1 MALDPLKLILQ
12 TVDQSSAQLNA
23 IASKLAALEQQFAS
37 VNKQQQQFGDDAQKS
52 HQKGIDGAKKHGSAV
67 GDIAKGFAVAQAA
80 IAIFQQ
86 VASKSFDL
94 LIGQNIQL
102 REQIQSTAAQL
113 VSKMDVVSGGK
124 VVEDTLQAI
133 KVAQGPVTEQIEQI
147 RKDAAKLSGV
157 TSADLVPG
165 FQAMANASG
174 SLKLN
179 LNQSREISTRLAA
192 QAITLG
198 LNAGQMQL
206 YVSQIATGTIDP
218 TYNLLAKSIG
228 LNNER
233 LRQLAAEGKLYA
245 YIQQKTEA
253 GLKGQEIISRSWTGV
268 TSNIKEYTEILA
280 QSAGA
285 PLLDA
290 VLTQLA
296 KIEAF
301 LKPDNPNYA
310 GIKVFL
316 DEVGAKFGTLF
327 TAIGDTVEALIK
339 ALVPGFEGGK
349 DAGTAMINAV
359 LDGLIMLAGVAKN
372 LAPIVEVIGK
382 IVAGA
387 VIKISESIDEARNRF
402 AGLVSQL
409 SKIPGMDKI
418 LGDPVKDAADAIEAY
433 GNATNV
439 LTNESTATLNKINEA
454 KKLGSTLDDEQL
466 KKNAKLGE
474 LAQGQIKDI
483 DKQIAALKQF
493 TPLND
498 EQRDQQQQQ
507 VSVLEKRR
515 EVLAKSIEDLK
526 GYNKESQV
534 KLDNKPLEDRGAIAA
549 QLAAKAKAF
558 QETLAK
564 PLDLNQAKEA
574 AKNLTDVTNQQ
585 YELGIVSRKEAERR
599 LRTIANDSRL
609 EVADRTAAMQALEK
623 LRKTAGDREK
633 REIEKQISQV
643 EELRAKEN
651 ISEAEATKRTTELKG
666 KEIKQQLDN
675 VNAAIK
681 AEQELIKKG
690 GGSPE
695 RLAQLNADR
704 EKIEAEQAKNSRDK
718 RKQRYEQQIKDFDE
732 LQKLQDAARAS
743 GQTSELKYAEE
754 SLKIAENRTKAELAE
769 IERRRKALN
778 KNDKEG
784 REELAVQE
792 AEVAKKLEDARRKLA
807 DAKVKAIENEQKTL
821 EGKLAQ
827 GNVSDE
833 EYANKSLA
841 IAQRRTNEELK
852 EIRRR
857 RALAKDPAELKEL
870 DAQEADIRKRQVD
883 ALEKFEQQKIAV
895 LERSQKRALDAVRQ
909 SEIERETEIQRLL
922 NTRQIRQ
929 VQADELKLKEQRKVT
944 EQELTNEREKLAAL
958 EALPKLSDPIKEAE
972 RQQRIRDSRLRTSE
986 LTKQL
991 VEGEFQLQQAHFRVI
1006 SEQLDRQVQAAQNA
1020 ATAQTLPLQRQQQL
1034 LDAQT
1039 KSLENQNKLLEAR
1052 KSLQQSMTDY
1062 TTGMLDLLAK
1072 GAQNEI
1078 QRQQIAKVTAA
1089 IKLKALQVQQ
1099 EMERQSL
1106 ELQLQQEQAALRRQ
1120 KIENTI
1126 AQIRNQADQAKAK
1139 AELSKVMADPTAT
1152 EEQKQAAVLGLQAS
1166 QQEGMG
1172 LQMQGQA
1179 IDEQAAVN
1187 QQVGQMRRFQMRM
1200 QQSLQTR
1207 QAQAAILETLPPG
1220 TREVAFRRMQRDIL
1234 GEMFGNTSFA
1244 QTISRAGLEV
1254 GRQAGKQ
1261 GGLDNYGS
1269 KINLP
1274 SGLTPSM
1281 SNLGGSG
1288 APTVVPGQASSPG
1301 ERQQFIQPGQP
1312 AVVGGVPSTASSQP
1326 VALLQEVKPVSLPAD
1341 ISEAIVHLPGIAQN
1355 IEKMT
1360 THIEKH
1366 GAGTTINQTNN
1377 VQAGKPSQ
1385 QEFNNH
1391 LYNIAQTAKQLRRGV
1406 SS

>member
-12 TVDQSSAQLNA
+12 TVDQSSTQLNA
-23 IASKLAALEQQFAS
+23 IASKLAALEQQFAA
-37 VNKQQQQFGDDAQKS
+37 VNKQQQQFGDDAEKS
-52 HQKGIDGAKKHGSAV
+52 HRKGTEGAKKHGSAV
-67 GDIAKGFAVAQAA
+67 ADIAKGFAVAQAA

-102 REQIQSTAAQL
+102 REQIQATAAQL

-124 VVEDTLQAI
+124 VVTDTLEAI
-133 KVAQGPVTEQIEQI
+133 KIAQGPITEQINKI
-147 RKDAAKLSGV
+147 RQDAAKLSGV
-157 TSADLVPG
+157 TSGDLVPG

-179 LNQSREISTRLAA
+179 LDQSREVSTRLAA

-233 LRQLAAEGKLYA
+233 LRQLAAEGKLYK
-245 YIQQKTEA
+245 YIQDKTEA
-253 GLKGQEIISRSWTGV
+253 GLKGQELIAKSWSGV
-268 TSNIKEYTEILA
+268 TSNIQEYIELLA

-285 PLLDA
+285 PILDA
-290 VLTQLA
+290 VLAQLA
-296 KIEAF
+296 KIEQF

-316 DEVGAKFGTLF
+316 DEVGGKFGELF

-359 LDGLIMLAGVAKN
+359 LDGLIMLANTAKN

-418 LGDPVKDAADAIEAY
+418 LGDPVKDAAEAIEAY
-433 GNATNV
+433 GNAVNV
-439 LTNESTATLNKINEA
+439 LTNESTSTLNKINEA
-454 KKLGSTLDDEQL
+454 KKLGNDVSDEQL

-474 LAQGQIKDI
+474 LAQGQLRDI

-507 VSVLEKRR
+507 ISVLEKRR
-515 EVLAKSIEDLK
+515 EVLAKSTEDLK
-526 GYNKESQV
+526 GYNKESNV
-534 KLDNKPLEDRGAIAA
+534 KLDNKPLEDRGSITA

-558 QETLAK
+558 QETLSK

-585 YELGIVSRKEAERR
+585 YEMGVITRKEAEKR
-599 LRTIANDSRL
+599 LTAIANNSRL
-609 EVADRTAAMQALEK
+609 EVADRQAAMQALEK

-633 REIEKQISQV
+633 REIEKQVSQV

-651 ISEAEATKRTTELKG
+651 ISEAEAAKRTTELKG
-666 KEIKQQLDN
+666 KEIKQQLKNIND
-675 VNAAIK
+675 AIK

-704 EKIEAEQAKNSRDK
+704 EKLEADAAKNERDK
-718 RKQRYEQQIKDFDE
+718 RKQRYEQRIKDFDE
-732 LQKLQDAARAS
+732 LQKIEDAKRAS
-743 GQTSELKYAEE
+743 GQTSELKYAES
-754 SLKIAENRTKAELAE
+754 SLKIAEDRTKAELAE
-769 IERRRKALN
+769 IERRRKALD

-827 GNVSDE
+827 GNVTES
-833 EYANKSLA
+833 EYADKSLA

-857 RALAKDPAELKEL
+857 RSLAKDPAELREL

-883 ALEKFEQQKIAV
+883 ALEKFEQQKLAA
-895 LERSQKRALDAVRQ
+895 LERNQKRALDIVRQAESDREVQIQQLLNNREVRQ
-909 SEIERETEIQRLL
+909 S
-922 NTRQIRQ
+922 
-929 VQADELKLKEQRKVT
+929 QAEELKLKGQRASID
-944 EQELTNEREKLAAL
+944 QELANEREKLAAL

-972 RQQRIRDSRLRTSE
+972 RQQKIRESRIRTSD

-991 VEGEFQLQQAHFRVI
+991 LENEYQLQQARFRVV
-1006 SEQLDRQVQAAQNA
+1006 SEALDRQVQAAQNA
-1020 ATAQTLPLQRQQQL
+1020 ATEQTQPLQAVQQL
-1034 LDAQT
+1034 MDVQT
-1039 KSLENQNKLLEAR
+1039 KTLENQNKLLEAR
-1052 KSLQQSMTDY
+1052 KNLQNSMSDY
-1062 TTGMLDLLAK
+1062 ITGELDIVK
-1072 GAQNEI
+1072 ETSQNEI
-1078 QRQQIAKVTAA
+1078 QKQQVARVTAA
-1089 IKLKALQVQQ
+1089 IKLKALQQQQ
-1099 EMERQSL
+1099 ELERQSL

-1120 KIENTI
+1120 RIENDI
-1126 AQIRNQADQAKAK
+1126 AKIKNQADQARTQAELAK
-1139 AELSKVMADPTAT
+1139 TLAKPDATPEEIRAAQLAMVASQREGLGLQLQGSLIGDQEAINAQNAQFRRFQLSNQQALQRDQAQLAVVNALPEGTRGVAAQNLQRDVLSRLFGGPDTFNRIGLTSDSVGRAAVQRGGLNNFGLPGVLTPIAPNINLPERSPEVVAATAKLQAATVPGVLPTLPRANLQPVKSAELSQIDKTTGYIRGTLDDML
-1152 EEQKQAAVLGLQAS
+1152 KLLQATN
-1166 QQEGMG
+1166 G
-1172 LQMQGQA
+1172 L
-1179 IDEQAAVN
+1179 
-1187 QQVGQMRRFQMRM
+1187 
-1200 QQSLQTR
+1200 
-1207 QAQAAILETLPPG
+1207 
-1220 TREVAFRRMQRDIL
+1220 
-1234 GEMFGNTSFA
+1234 
-1244 QTISRAGLEV
+1244 
-1254 GRQAGKQ
+1254 
-1261 GGLDNYGS
+1261 
-1269 KINLP
+1269 
-1274 SGLTPSM
+1274 
-1281 SNLGGSG
+1281 
-1288 APTVVPGQASSPG
+1288 
-1301 ERQQFIQPGQP
+1301 
-1312 AVVGGVPSTASSQP
+1312 
-1326 VALLQEVKPVSLPAD
+1326 
-1341 ISEAIVHLPGIAQN
+1341 
-1355 IEKMT
+1355 
-1360 THIEKH
+1360 
-1366 GAGTTINQTNN
+1366 GTTINQKNTI
-1377 VQAGKPSQ
+1377 QGGKPSQ
-1385 QEFNNH
+1385 QDFNNQ
-1391 LYNIAQTAKQLRRGV
+1391 LYNLAQTAKQQRRAMASG
-1406 SS
+1406 

>member
-37 VNKQQQQFGDDAQKS
+37 VNKQQQKFGDDAEQA
-52 HQKGIDGAKKHGSAV
+52 HRKGAEGAKKHGSAV
-67 GDIAKGFAVAQAA
+67 GDIAKGFALAQGA
-80 IAIFQQ
+80 IAVFQQ
-86 VASKSFDL
+86 VASRSFDM

-113 VSKMDVVSGGK
+113 VSKMDVVRNGA
-124 VVEDTLQAI
+124 VVTDSLEAI
-133 KVAQGPVTEQIEQI
+133 KVAQEPVTKQIEQI
-147 RKDAAKLSGV
+147 RIDAAKLSGV

-179 LNQSREISTRLAA
+179 LNQSREVSTRLAA

-253 GLKGQEIISRSWTGV
+253 GLKGQELIAKSWNGV
-268 TSNIKEYTEILA
+268 TSNIQEYTELLA

-285 PLLDA
+285 PILDA
-290 VLTQLA
+290 VLAQLV
-296 KIEAF
+296 KIETF
-301 LKPDNPNYA
+301 LKPSNPNYA
-310 GIKVFL
+310 GIKTFL
-316 DEVGAKFGTLF
+316 DEVGGKFGELF
-327 TAIGDTVEALIK
+327 TTIGDTVEALIK

-387 VIKISESIDEARNRF
+387 VIKISETIDEARNRF

-409 SKIPGMDKI
+409 SRIPGMDKI
-418 LGDPVKDAADAIEAY
+418 LGDPVKDAADAIDAY
-433 GNATNV
+433 GNAVNV

-454 KKLGSTLDDEQL
+454 KKLGSNIDDEQL

-507 VSVLEKRR
+507 LSVLEKRR

-526 GYNKESQV
+526 GFNKESNV
-534 KLDNKPLEDRGAIAA
+534 KLDNKPLEDRGSITA

-585 YELGIVSRKEAERR
+585 YEMGIISRKEAEKR
-599 LRTIANDSRL
+599 LTAIANDSRL
-609 EVADRTAAMQALEK
+609 EVADRQAAMQALEK

-651 ISEAEATKRTTELKG
+651 ISEAEAAKRTTDLKG

-732 LQKLQDAARAS
+732 LQKIQDAARAS

-769 IERRRKALN
+769 IERRRKALD

-821 EGKLAQ
+821 EGRLAQ
-827 GNVSDE
+827 GNVSE
-833 EYANKSLA
+833 EGYAEKSLE
-841 IAQRRTNEELK
+841 IARRRTNEELK

-883 ALEKFEQQKIAV
+883 ALEKYEQQKIAA
-895 LERSQKRALDAVRQ
+895 LERSQKRALDVVRQ
-909 SEIERETEIQRLL
+909 SEVERETEIQRLI

-944 EQELTNEREKLAAL
+944 EQELKIEREKLAAL
-958 EALPKLSDPIKEAE
+958 EALPKISDPIKEAD
-972 RQQRIRDSRLRTSE
+972 RQQKIRDSRLKTSE

-1006 SEQLDRQVQAAQNA
+1006 SEQLDRQAQAAQNA

-1052 KSLQQSMTDY
+1052 KSLQQTMTDY

-1089 IKLKALQVQQ
+1089 IKLQALKVQQ

-1106 ELQLQQEQAALRRQ
+1106 ELQLQQEATALRRQ
-1120 KIENTI
+1120 KIENDI
-1126 AQIRNQADQAKAK
+1126 ARVKNAADQAKAK

-1152 EEQKQAAVLGLQAS
+1152 EEQKQAAALGLQAA
-1166 QQEGMG
+1166 QQEGIG
-1172 LQMQGQA
+1172 LQMQGQML
-1179 IDEQAAVN
+1179 DEQEGVN
-1187 QQVGQMRRFQMRM
+1187 QQVGQMKRFQLSM
-1200 QQSLQTR
+1200 QQRLQTR
-1207 QAQAAILETLPPG
+1207 QAEAAVLDTLPPG
-1220 TREVAFRRMQRDIL
+1220 TKERAYRRLQKEML

-1244 QTISRAGLEV
+1244 QTISRAGREV
-1254 GRQAGKQ
+1254 GREAGKRD
-1261 GGLDNYGS
+1261 GLDDFGS

-1274 SGLTPSM
+1274 SGLTPTMPNFGS
-1281 SNLGGSG
+1281 SG
-1288 APTVVPGQASSPG
+1288 APAVTPGTPGQPAKPG
-1301 ERQQFIQPGQP
+1301 ERQQFIQPGSP
-1312 AVVGGVPSTASSQP
+1312 TVVGGVPGGLPQVNQQTQQILEGLIM
-1326 VALLQEVKPVSLPAD
+1326 VKQEVAKGVVYA
-1341 ISEAIVHLPGIAQN
+1341 G
-1355 IEKMT
+1355 MT
-1360 THIEKH
+1360 YDLLK
-1366 GAGTTINQTNN
+1366 GSNGLGTTINQKNTI
-1377 VQAGKPSQ
+1377 QAGKPSQ
-1385 QEFNNH
+1385 QEFNNQ
-1391 LYNIAQTAKQLRRGV
+1391 LYNIAQTAKQMRRTV